1 MNKTLEKILAIVLL
15 VTMVAGLSACF
26 EETGFGNESASYS
39 TQNTIPVYK
48 RSFFDVAQ
56 NPYYATLKDNEK
68 NVYSL
73 IFEELYKGSRKFEC
87 PVKTNAEELS
97 LAIDAV
103 LNDHPDLF
111 WLDNKYSYS
120 YDPEDGSVKEITFE
134 FYDFADTP
142 DKLHKAKVAL
152 EEAADSVI
160 SQVRLKTTMVEREL
174 FIHDYIC
181 QNTVYDEAAPYNQSA
196 YSCLVMHRSVCAGY
210 ARAFQ
215 YLMQKAGFTCYYV
228 AGRTEGLNGQ
238 VINGSNE
245 SGSHSWNM
253 VLLDGEY
260 YNVDCLWDDTAS
272 DTYGSAIYPFFNLTD
287 EAFRYHTRISMAVGL
302 PKCNGTKYKYSNYFG
317 QTVEAESIVFVDE
330 E

>member
-15 VTMVAGLSACF
+15 VTMVTGLSACF
-26 EETGFGNESASYS
+26 EDPAFGDGSSTYS
-39 TQNTIPVYK
+39 TKTTDPVFK
-48 RSFFDVAQ
+48 RSFFDPAQ

-73 IFEELYKGSRKFEC
+73 IFEELYKGSQKFEC
-87 PVKTNAEELS
+87 PVNANAEELS

-103 LNDHPDLF
+103 LNDHPELF

-120 YDPEDGSVKEITFE
+120 YDPEDGSIKEINFE

-152 EEAADSVI
+152 EEVADSVTR
-160 SQVRLKTTMVEREL
+160 QVRLKTTMVEREL

-196 YSCLVMHRSVCAGY
+196 YSCLVLHRSVCAGY

-228 AGRTEGLNGQ
+228 AGRTDGLNGQ
-238 VINGSNE
+238 VISGSNE

-272 DTYGSAIYPFFNLTD
+272 DTYGSPIYPFFNLTD
-287 EAFRYHTRISMAVGL
+287 EAFRYHARH
-302 PKCNGTKYKYSNYFG
+302 
-317 QTVEAESIVFVDE
+317 E
-330 E
+330 

>member
-1 MNKTLEKILAIVLL
+1 M
-15 VTMVAGLSACF
+15 VTGLSACF
-26 EETGFGNESASYS
+26 GDPGFVNESASYS
-39 TQNTIPVYK
+39 TQDTNSAYK
-48 RSFFDVAQ
+48 RLAFDAAQ

-73 IFEELYKGSRKFEC
+73 IFEELYKGSQKFEC

-103 LNDHPDLF
+103 LNDHPELF

-120 YDPEDGSVKEITFE
+120 YDPEDGSVKEINFE

-152 EEAADSVI
+152 EEVADSVVR
-160 SQVRLKTTMVEREL
+160 QVRLKTTMVEREL

-181 QNTVYDEAAPYNQSA
+181 QNTVYDEMAPYNQSA
-196 YSCLVMHRSVCAGY
+196 YSCLVMHKSVCAGY

-272 DTYGSAIYPFFNLTD
+272 DTYGSTIYPFFNLTD

-317 QTVEAESIVFVDE
+317 KTVEAENIVFVDE

>member
-15 VTMVAGLSACF
+15 VTMVTGLSACF
-26 EETGFGNESASYS
+26 EDPGFGNESASYS
-39 TQNTIPVYK
+39 TQDTNSAYK
-48 RSFFDVAQ
+48 RLAFDAAQ

-103 LNDHPDLF
+103 LNDHPELF

-120 YDPEDGSVKEITFE
+120 YDPEDGSVKEINFE

-152 EEAADSVI
+152 EEVADSVVR
-160 SQVRLKTTMVEREL
+160 QVRLKTTMVEREL

-181 QNTVYDEAAPYNQSA
+181 QNTVYDEMAPYNQSA
-196 YSCLVMHRSVCAGY
+196 YSCLVMHKSVCAGY

-272 DTYGSAIYPFFNLTD
+272 DTYGSTIYPFFNLTD

-317 QTVEAESIVFVDE
+317 KTVEAENIVFVDE

>member
-26 EETGFGNESASYS
+26 EDPGFGNESASYS
-39 TQNTIPVYK
+39 TQDTNSAYK
-48 RSFFDVAQ
+48 RLAFDAAQ

-73 IFEELYKGSRKFEC
+73 IFEELYKGSQKFEC

-103 LNDHPDLF
+103 LNDHPELF

-120 YDPEDGSVKEITFE
+120 YDPEDGSVKEINFE

-152 EEAADSVI
+152 EEVADSVVR
-160 SQVRLKTTMVEREL
+160 QVRLKTTMVEREL

-181 QNTVYDEAAPYNQSA
+181 QNTVYDEMAPYNQSA
-196 YSCLVMHRSVCAGY
+196 YSCLVMHKSVCAGY

-272 DTYGSAIYPFFNLTD
+272 DTYGSTIYPFFNLTD

-317 QTVEAESIVFVDE
+317 KTVEAENIVFVDE

>member
-1 MNKTLEKILAIVLL
+1 
-15 VTMVAGLSACF
+15 MVAGLSACF

-48 RSFFDVAQ
+48 RLFFDVAQ

-152 EEAADSVI
+152 EEVADSVT

>member
-1 MNKTLEKILAIVLL
+1 
-15 VTMVAGLSACF
+15 MVAGLSACF
-26 EETGFGNESASYS
+26 EDPGFGNESASYS
-39 TQNTIPVYK
+39 TQDTNSAYK
-48 RSFFDVAQ
+48 RLAFDAAQ

-73 IFEELYKGSRKFEC
+73 IFEELYKGSQKFEC

-103 LNDHPDLF
+103 LNDHPELF

-120 YDPEDGSVKEITFE
+120 YDPEDGSVKEINFE

-152 EEAADSVI
+152 EEVADSVVR
-160 SQVRLKTTMVEREL
+160 QVRLKTTMVEREL

-181 QNTVYDEAAPYNQSA
+181 QNTVYDEMAPYNQSA
-196 YSCLVMHRSVCAGY
+196 YSCLVMHKSVCAGY

-272 DTYGSAIYPFFNLTD
+272 DTYGSTIYPFFNLTD

-317 QTVEAESIVFVDE
+317 KTVEAENIVFVDE